1 MMRKQSLKK
10 AAALAISVMCM
21 AGVFTGCGNNNSNTS
36 SGDNANTKMSLS
48 SSYKDEFILN
58 KSKKYLFIKNNLH
71 TNDLSFIKTVDNDFK
86 NIFGENMYVKNSLLE
101 FDNDRFVRVT
111 DGFVDIMKE
120 NYSEEFD
127 YLVILRFMR
136 KPENKDDLDNKIIKV
151 KIDDVSKTRVYH
163 TVLQIVDLKQGK
175 IVYSKEAISDY
186 KKNFSTGITTTPLK
200 QLYDTY
206 DHLLKEFRKK
216 IYN

>member
-1 MMRKQSLKK
+1 MRKIFAYLF
-10 AAALAISVMCM
+10 LIVLL
-21 AGVFTGCGNNNSNTS
+21 TS
-36 SGDNANTKMSLS
+36 CIANTKMSLS
-48 SSYKDEFILN
+48 SSYKDEFIFN

-86 NIFGENMYVKNSLLE
+86 NIFGENLYVKNSLLE

-111 DGFVDIMKE
+111 DGFIDIMKE

-151 KIDDVSKTRVYH
+151 KIDDVSKTRVYN

>member
-1 MMRKQSLKK
+1 MILIKYNSKK
-10 AAALAISVMCM
+10 IMKKSTIFLLLLLL
-21 AGVFTGCGNNNSNTS
+21 S
-36 SGDNANTKMSLS
+36 SCIAKTKMSLS
-48 SSYKDEFILN
+48 SSYKNEFILN
-58 KSKKYLFIKNNLH
+58 KNKKYLFIKNNLH

-86 NIFGENMYVKNSLLE
+86 NIFGENLYVKNSLLE

>member
-1 MMRKQSLKK
+1 MKK
-10 AAALAISVMCM
+10 IFAYLFLIVLL
-21 AGVFTGCGNNNSNTS
+21 TS
-36 SGDNANTKMSLS
+36 CIANTKMSLS
-48 SSYKDEFILN
+48 SSYKDEFILD

-71 TNDLSFIKTVDNDFK
+71 TNDLLFIKTVDNDFR
-86 NIFGENMYVKNSLLE
+86 NIFGENLHVRNSLLE
-101 FDNDRFVRVT
+101 FDNNRFVRVT
-111 DGFVDIMKE
+111 NGFIDIMKE
-120 NYSEEFD
+120 NYSEDFD

-175 IVYSKEAISDY
+175 IIYSKEAISDY
-186 KKNFSTGITTTPLK
+186 KKKFSTGITTTPIK

-206 DHLLKEFRKK
+206 NHLLKEFRKK
-216 IYN
+216 INK

>member
-1 MMRKQSLKK
+1 MKK
-10 AAALAISVMCM
+10 IFAYLFLIVLL
-21 AGVFTGCGNNNSNTS
+21 TS
-36 SGDNANTKMSLS
+36 CIANTKMSLS
-48 SSYKDEFILN
+48 SSYKDEFILD

-71 TNDLSFIKTVDNDFK
+71 TNDLLFIKTVDNDFR
-86 NIFGENMYVKNSLLE
+86 NIFGENLHVRNSLLE
-101 FDNDRFVRVT
+101 FDNNRFVRVT
-111 DGFVDIMKE
+111 NGFIDIMKE
-120 NYSEEFD
+120 NYSEDFD

>member
-1 MMRKQSLKK
+1 MRKIFAYLF
-10 AAALAISVMCM
+10 LIVLL
-21 AGVFTGCGNNNSNTS
+21 TS
-36 SGDNANTKMSLS
+36 CIANTKMSLS

-101 FDNDRFVRVT
+101 FDNDSFVRVT
-111 DGFVDIMKE
+111 DGFIDIMKE

>member
-1 MMRKQSLKK
+1 MRKIFAYLF
-10 AAALAISVMCM
+10 LIVLL
-21 AGVFTGCGNNNSNTS
+21 TS
-36 SGDNANTKMSLS
+36 CIANTKMSLS

-86 NIFGENMYVKNSLLE
+86 NIFGENLYVKNSLLE

-111 DGFVDIMKE
+111 DGFIDIMKE

>member
-1 MMRKQSLKK
+1 MKK
-10 AAALAISVMCM
+10 IFAYLFLIVLL
-21 AGVFTGCGNNNSNTS
+21 TS
-36 SGDNANTKMSLS
+36 CIANTKMSLS
-48 SSYKDEFILN
+48 SSYKDEFILD

-111 DGFVDIMKE
+111 DGFIDIMKE

-175 IVYSKEAISDY
+175 IIYSKEAISDY
-186 KKNFSTGITTTPLK
+186 KKKFSTGITTTPIK

-206 DHLLKEFRKK
+206 NHLLKEFRKK
-216 IYN
+216 INK

>member
-1 MMRKQSLKK
+1 MRKIFAYLF
-10 AAALAISVMCM
+10 LIVLL
-21 AGVFTGCGNNNSNTS
+21 TS
-36 SGDNANTKMSLS
+36 CIANTKMSLS
-48 SSYKDEFILN
+48 SSYKDQFILN

-86 NIFGENMYVKNSLLE
+86 NIFGENLYVKNSLLE

-111 DGFVDIMKE
+111 DGFIDIMKE

>member
-1 MMRKQSLKK
+1 MRKIFAYLF
-10 AAALAISVMCM
+10 LIVLL
-21 AGVFTGCGNNNSNTS
+21 TS
-36 SGDNANTKMSLS
+36 CIANTKMSLS
-48 SSYKDEFILN
+48 SSYKDQFILN
-58 KSKKYLFIKNNLH
+58 KSKKYLLIKNNLH

-101 FDNDRFVRVT
+101 FDNDSFVRVT

>member
-1 MMRKQSLKK
+1 MKK
-10 AAALAISVMCM
+10 IFAYLFLIVLL
-21 AGVFTGCGNNNSNTS
+21 TS
-36 SGDNANTKMSLS
+36 CIANTKMSLS
-48 SSYKDEFILN
+48 SSYKDEFILD

-111 DGFVDIMKE
+111 DGFIDIMKE

-175 IVYSKEAISDY
+175 IIYSKEAISDY
-186 KKNFSTGITTTPLK
+186 KKKFSTGITTTPIK

-206 DHLLKEFRKK
+206 NHLLKEFRKK
-216 IYN
+216 INN

>member
-1 MMRKQSLKK
+1 MRKIFAYLF
-10 AAALAISVMCM
+10 LIVLL
-21 AGVFTGCGNNNSNTS
+21 TS
-36 SGDNANTKMSLS
+36 CIANTKMSLS

-111 DGFVDIMKE
+111 DGFIDIMKE

-186 KKNFSTGITTTPLK
+186 RKNFSTGITTTPLK

-206 DHLLKEFRKK
+206 DHLLKDFRKK

>member
-1 MMRKQSLKK
+1 MRKIFAYLF
-10 AAALAISVMCM
+10 LIVLL
-21 AGVFTGCGNNNSNTS
+21 TS
-36 SGDNANTKMSLS
+36 CIANTKMSLS

-86 NIFGENMYVKNSLLE
+86 NIFGENLYVKNSLLE

-111 DGFVDIMKE
+111 DGFIDIMKE

-175 IVYSKEAISDY
+175 IVYSKEAISVY

>member
-1 MMRKQSLKK
+1 MKK
-10 AAALAISVMCM
+10 IFAYLFLIVLL
-21 AGVFTGCGNNNSNTS
+21 TS
-36 SGDNANTKMSLS
+36 CIANTKMSLS
-48 SSYKDEFILN
+48 SSYKDEFILD

-71 TNDLSFIKTVDNDFK
+71 TNDLSFIKTVDNDFR
-86 NIFGENMYVKNSLLE
+86 NIFGENLHVRNSLLE
-101 FDNDRFVRVT
+101 FDNNRFVRVT
-111 DGFVDIMKE
+111 KGFIDIMKE
-120 NYSEEFD
+120 NYSEDFD

-175 IVYSKEAISDY
+175 IIYSKEAISDY
-186 KKNFSTGITTTPLK
+186 KKKFSTGITTTPIK

-206 DHLLKEFRKK
+206 NHLLKEFRKK
-216 IYN
+216 

>member
-1 MMRKQSLKK
+1 MKK
-10 AAALAISVMCM
+10 IFAYLFLIVLL
-21 AGVFTGCGNNNSNTS
+21 TS
-36 SGDNANTKMSLS
+36 CIANTKMSLS
-48 SSYKDEFILN
+48 SSYKDEFILD

-71 TNDLSFIKTVDNDFK
+71 TNDLLFIKTVDNDFR
-86 NIFGENMYVKNSLLE
+86 NIFGENLHVRNSLLE
-101 FDNDRFVRVT
+101 FDNNRFVRVT
-111 DGFVDIMKE
+111 NGFIDIMKE
-120 NYSEEFD
+120 NYSEDFD

-175 IVYSKEAISDY
+175 IIYSKEAISDY
-186 KKNFSTGITTTPLK
+186 KKKFSTGITTTPIK

-206 DHLLKEFRKK
+206 NHLLKEFRKK
-216 IYN
+216 INN

>member
-1 MMRKQSLKK
+1 MRKIFAYLF
-10 AAALAISVMCM
+10 LIVLL
-21 AGVFTGCGNNNSNTS
+21 TS
-36 SGDNANTKMSLS
+36 CIANTKMSLS

-86 NIFGENMYVKNSLLE
+86 NIFGENLYVKNSLLE

-111 DGFVDIMKE
+111 DGFIDIMKE

-186 KKNFSTGITTTPLK
+186 KKNFSTGIKTTPLK

>member
-1 MMRKQSLKK
+1 MRRIFAYLF
-10 AAALAISVMCM
+10 LLVLL
-21 AGVFTGCGNNNSNTS
+21 TS
-36 SGDNANTKMSLS
+36 CIANTKMSLS

-101 FDNDRFVRVT
+101 FDNDRFVRIT

>member
-1 MMRKQSLKK
+1 MRKLF
-10 AAALAISVMCM
+10 AYLFLIVLL
-21 AGVFTGCGNNNSNTS
+21 TS
-36 SGDNANTKMSLS
+36 CIANTKMSLS

-86 NIFGENMYVKNSLLE
+86 NIFGENLYVKNSLLE

-111 DGFVDIMKE
+111 DGFIDIMKE

>member
-1 MMRKQSLKK
+1 MRRIFAYLF
-10 AAALAISVMCM
+10 LLVLL
-21 AGVFTGCGNNNSNTS
+21 TS
-36 SGDNANTKMSLS
+36 CIANTKMSLS
-48 SSYKDEFILN
+48 SSYKDQFILN

-101 FDNDRFVRVT
+101 FDNDSFVRVT

>member
-1 MMRKQSLKK
+1 MRKIFAYLF
-10 AAALAISVMCM
+10 LIVLL
-21 AGVFTGCGNNNSNTS
+21 TS
-36 SGDNANTKMSLS
+36 CIANTKMSLS
-48 SSYKDEFILN
+48 SSYKDEFILY

-86 NIFGENMYVKNSLLE
+86 NIFGENLYVKNSLLE

-111 DGFVDIMKE
+111 DGFIDIMKE
-120 NYSEEFD
+120 NYSDEFD

-136 KPENKDDLDNKIIKV
+136 KPENKYDLDNKIIKV

>member
-1 MMRKQSLKK
+1 MRKIFAYLF
-10 AAALAISVMCM
+10 LIVLL
-21 AGVFTGCGNNNSNTS
+21 TS
-36 SGDNANTKMSLS
+36 CIANTKMSLS

-86 NIFGENMYVKNSLLE
+86 NIFGENLYVKNSLLE

>member
-1 MMRKQSLKK
+1 MRKIFAYLF
-10 AAALAISVMCM
+10 LIVLL
-21 AGVFTGCGNNNSNTS
+21 TS
-36 SGDNANTKMSLS
+36 CFANTKMSLS

-86 NIFGENMYVKNSLLE
+86 NIFGENLYVKNSLLE

-111 DGFVDIMKE
+111 DGFIDIMKE

>member
-1 MMRKQSLKK
+1 
-10 AAALAISVMCM
+10 
-21 AGVFTGCGNNNSNTS
+21 
-36 SGDNANTKMSLS
+36 MSLS

-86 NIFGENMYVKNSLLE
+86 NIFGENLYVKNSLLE

-111 DGFVDIMKE
+111 DGFIDIMKE

-186 KKNFSTGITTTPLK
+186 KKNFSTGITTPPLK

>member
-1 MMRKQSLKK
+1 MRKIFAYLF
-10 AAALAISVMCM
+10 LIVLL
-21 AGVFTGCGNNNSNTS
+21 TS
-36 SGDNANTKMSLS
+36 CIANTKMSLS

-58 KSKKYLFIKNNLH
+58 KSKKYLFVKNNLH

-86 NIFGENMYVKNSLLE
+86 NIFGENLYVKNSLLE

-111 DGFVDIMKE
+111 DGFIDIMKE